1 MNNSAQMNVLEAV
14 LVVGMLFLAVY
25 FVSAMEVSSHTTV
38 EEENNFEILARG
50 ILRNL
55 GDLSDSSGNYNSL
68 LAKYITDIENLPKGA
83 PDYRQHL
90 RDYIA
95 SVFPEG
101 TLFTI
106 LRVNYSKI
114 IQNAS
119 ATLSD
124 CTEYIGPNYGFWMND
139 AARASRVVVAD
150 GFVYEII
157 ISVWFNLRR

>member
-14 LVVGMLFLAVY
+14 LVVGMLFLSMY
-25 FVSAMEVSSHTTV
+25 FVSTIEVSFHTTV

-50 ILRNL
+50 ILKSL
-55 GDLSDSSGNYNSL
+55 GDESDSSGNYNSL
-68 LAKYITDIENLPKGA
+68 LAKYISDIEGD
-83 PDYRQHL
+83 PDSNSKDML
-90 RDYIA
+90 RTYIR

-101 TLFTI
+101 TMFTI
-106 LRVNYSKI
+106 LKVNYSKI

-124 CTEYIGPNYGFWMND
+124 CTDYIGPNYGFWMND
-139 AARASRVVVAD
+139 AARASRIVVAD